1 VDLWGRIRRSV
12 AAAQEESQATAA
24 DYQTARLSLE
34 AGLALDYFELRSADA
49 QKKLLDEHS

>member
-1 VDLWGRIRRSV
+1 LWGRIRRSV
-12 AAAQEESQATAA
+12 AAAQEETPATAA